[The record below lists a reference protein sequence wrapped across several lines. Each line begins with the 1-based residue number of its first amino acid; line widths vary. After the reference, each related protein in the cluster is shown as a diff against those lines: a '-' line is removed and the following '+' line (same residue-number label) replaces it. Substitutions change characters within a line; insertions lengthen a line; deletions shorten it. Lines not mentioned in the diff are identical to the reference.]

1 VGGGS
6 ATECAAVLDVC
17 RELNLAGT
25 ELLTEGRDILIK
37 VVSMMI
43 KLIRSFEAP

>member
-1 VGGGS
+1 MAKRS
-6 ATECAAVLDVC
+6 ATECAAVLDIC
-17 RELNLAGT
+17 RELNLASV
-25 ELLTEGRDILIK
+25 ELLTEGREILIK